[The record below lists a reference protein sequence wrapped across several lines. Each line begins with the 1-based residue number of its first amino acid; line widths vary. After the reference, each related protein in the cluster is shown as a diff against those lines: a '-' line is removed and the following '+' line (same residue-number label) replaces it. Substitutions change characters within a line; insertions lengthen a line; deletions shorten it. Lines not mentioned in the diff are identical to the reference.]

1 MVYAAMILK
10 GARMTYTIGKVT
22 HMAHVS
28 DSRFTAT
35 YDKVRPGL
43 AMFLRDAINI
53 YCTENAT

>member
-1 MVYAAMILK
+1 
-10 GARMTYTIGKVT
+10 MTYTIGKVT

-43 AMFLRDAINI
+43 ATFLRDAIKI
-53 YCTENAT
+53 YCTANAT